1 MPDYCETLV
10 RKHDYDRYISA
21 LFAPERVRA
30 HFFALYAFN
39 YEIAKI
45 AETAETVHNPV
56 AGQLRLQWW
65 RDAVDEIYSG
75 TRGRTEVL
83 QALLSAVAAHRLP
96 KPLFDAM
103 LDAREQDFESAP
115 FADMTALETYADAT
129 SAMLMRLAAR
139 MLGAGDALD
148 EQARDAGIA
157 YAVCGLL
164 RAVPFQAARGRII
177 VPVQEMQKV
186 GVDAPEMLRGHVS
199 ESISRLIARLAEVA
213 WRHYSSVHNVR
224 RRFLPAI
231 LPACLA
237 PRFLQLMTR
246 PGFNPFRDSTEISAH
261 RRQWTMLLA
270 MASGRI

>member
-45 AETAETVHNPV
+45 AETVHNPV

-83 QALLSAVAAHRLP
+83 QALLPAVAAHRLP

-157 YAVCGLL
+157 YAACGLL

-177 VPVQEMQKV
+177 IPAQEMRNA
-186 GVDAPEMLRGHVS
+186 GVDAPEILRGHIS
-199 ESISRLIARLAEVA
+199 APISRLLTCFAEVA
-213 WRHYSSVHNVR
+213 RRHYSSVDGVTR
-224 RRFLPAI
+224 KFLPAI
-231 LPACLA
+231 LPASLV
-237 PRFLQLMTR
+237 PRFLQLMTCR
-246 PGFNPFRDSTEISAH
+246 GFNPFRDSTEISAY

-270 MASGRI
+270 MVRGRI

>member
-30 HFFALYAFN
+30 HLFALYAFN
-39 YEIAKI
+39 YEIARI
-45 AETAETVHNPV
+45 TETVRNPV

-75 TRGRTEVL
+75 ARGRTEVL
-83 QALLSAVAAHRLP
+83 QALLHGVAAHQLP

-103 LDAREQDFESAP
+103 LDARAQDFESAP
-115 FADMTALETYADAT
+115 FADMAALEAYADAT

-139 MLGAGDALD
+139 VLGAEDALD

-186 GVDAPEMLRGHVS
+186 GVD
-199 ESISRLIARLAEVA
+199 
-213 WRHYSSVHNVR
+213 
-224 RRFLPAI
+224 
-231 LPACLA
+231 
-237 PRFLQLMTR
+237 
-246 PGFNPFRDSTEISAH
+246 
-261 RRQWTMLLA
+261 
-270 MASGRI
+270 